1 MSAICDLVKLSE
13 FRENV
18 SEWEDLISFCA
29 DEMLDYCDDIILE
42 DKIDEKID
50 NDISDFLYNN
60 YWYELRD
67 RLNEIS
73 TGYEAYQRNG
83 ILNYSPLDQYDLEE
97 LLDRIAEEVDW
108 DPEDDDES
116 NDEDNLPSINVEG
129 LIGGKTA

>member
-1 MSAICDLVKLSE
+1 MKLSE
-13 FRENV
+13 FRESV
-18 SEWEDLISFCA
+18 SGWEDLISFCA

-42 DKIDEKID
+42 DKIDEEID

-73 TGYEAYQRNG
+73 TDYEAYQRNG
-83 ILNYSPLDQYDLEE
+83 TLNYSPLDQYDFEE

-108 DPEDDDES
+108 DPEDGES
-116 NDEDNLPSINVEG
+116 NDGEDCLPPMNVEE
-129 LIGGKTA
+129 LFGGKTA